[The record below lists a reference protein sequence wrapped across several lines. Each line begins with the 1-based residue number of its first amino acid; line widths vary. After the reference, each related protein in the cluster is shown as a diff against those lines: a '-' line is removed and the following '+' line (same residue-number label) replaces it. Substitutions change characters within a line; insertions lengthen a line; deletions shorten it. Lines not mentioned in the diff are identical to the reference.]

1 MKRENTILKDI
12 TDAKARQRLLELPK
26 RYRNYIPKD
35 GQSKWRIDYMTEEK
49 DVISFMVLD
58 TKADVPKG
66 NHKPECP
73 VFTATVEQQ
82 EADTC
87 LNWQQKWQSSTL
99 VLGLIY
105 AVLTLAILA
114 GGIYFMIIQNW
125 ISGIACLCAFAIAAV
140 MILVYLIQGAKHNTR
155 AKQVFVEILGKNF
168 HVEEVTV

>member
-73 VFTATVEQQ
+73 VFYATLEQQ
-82 EADTC
+82 EEDVH
-87 LNWQQKWQSSTL
+87 LSWQQKRQPMVL
-99 VLGLIY
+99 ALGLIY
-105 AVLTLAILA
+105 GLLTLAILA
-114 GGIYFMIIQNW
+114 AAVYFLVVTNW

-140 MILVYLIQGAKHNTR
+140 MILVYLIQGAKHNAR